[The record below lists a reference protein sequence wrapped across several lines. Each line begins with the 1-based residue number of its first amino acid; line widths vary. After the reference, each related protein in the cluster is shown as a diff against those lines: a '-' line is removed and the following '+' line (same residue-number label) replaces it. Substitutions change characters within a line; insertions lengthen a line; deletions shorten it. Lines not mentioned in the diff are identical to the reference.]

1 MQFNKGGIMTVLRPW
16 QKTALQKAIHWFL
29 NVGKHRQFLMN
40 AAPGAG
46 KTLASISIANE
57 LIKKNEIDRVIII
70 APRTEVVDQF
80 AVDFKNYTGR
90 FMSKVT
96 KSDGDLS
103 QLGTDIC
110 ATWNA
115 LVGLKDAMQAVCQ
128 NSRVLVICDEHH
140 HAAIDAAWGEGA
152 DKSFTDARFVLI
164 LTGTP
169 VRSDNKQSI
178 WLDTNNS
185 GLINHPD
192 DGTYTL
198 TYGEAIDLGYCN
210 PVTIHRHEGNFSVSI
225 GTDVYQISSKNPAAL
240 AQHKKIPAL
249 QRALDFYKLVCTP
262 QYQTDN
268 ITPNMSGYQATMIRE
283 AHAKLMDLR
292 KRMSNAGG
300 LIIAPTIDVANYM
313 ADLVSRIQGGKRP
326 MVVHSQQP
334 NSGQR
339 IKAFRNNNHT
349 WIVSVN
355 MISEGVDIKRLR
367 VLVYLPYAKTEL
379 AFRQAVGRI
388 VRKYDDQDHTRGYVV
403 MPSLNILE
411 DYARR
416 IEEEMPNSVGM
427 TKPPSQKKTKT
438 CPKCSH
444 TCGILDKVCDTCG
457 HEFKSVG
464 NPRPEVFK
472 TCDACGTLNP
482 TSATSCNSC
491 GKSFA
496 PTIAM
501 RLIDALRT
509 GAIIR
514 GMDLSETEVQVS
526 EQMADKMRD
535 SIFKSC
541 DEKLKKV
548 VALLPEESWSRLAT
562 IVAQAQQKK
571 ANKKNKGRNR

>member
-1 MQFNKGGIMTVLRPW
+1 MNSVKLRPW
-16 QKTALQKAIHWFL
+16 QARAISKCKNWFL
-29 NVGKHRQFLMN
+29 VDKNKRFLIN
-40 AAPGAG
+40 AAPGSG
-46 KTLASISIANE
+46 KT
-57 LIKKNEIDRVIII
+57 
-70 APRTEVVDQF
+70 
-80 AVDFKNYTGR
+80 
-90 FMSKVT
+90 
-96 KSDGDLS
+96 
-103 QLGTDIC
+103 IC
-110 ATWNA
+110 ATVIAKELIEKEAIERVIVIAPTKEVVKQWADEFKFVTGRHMTKITGSNQGFEDYGVDLCA
-115 LVGLKDAMQAVCQ
+115 TWQSIQGLLDGFQAICKKFKTV
-128 NSRVLVICDEHH
+128 VICDEHH
-140 HAAIDAAWGEGA
+140 HAAVEAVWGEGA
-152 DKSFTDARFVLI
+152 FGAFNEATYSII

-169 VRSDNKQSI
+169 IRSDGK
-178 WLDTNNS
+178 DTVWFETGRNNT
-185 GLINHPD
+185 IEHPEE
-192 DGTYTL
+192 GSFTL
-198 TYGEAIDLGYCN
+198 TYGEAVDLEYCR
-210 PVTIHRHEGNFSVSI
+210 PITFHRHEGNFSVSI

-283 AHAKLMDLR
+283 AHIKLMDLR

-416 IEEEMPNSVGM
+416 IEEEMPNSVRM

-491 GKSFA
+491 GKSFV